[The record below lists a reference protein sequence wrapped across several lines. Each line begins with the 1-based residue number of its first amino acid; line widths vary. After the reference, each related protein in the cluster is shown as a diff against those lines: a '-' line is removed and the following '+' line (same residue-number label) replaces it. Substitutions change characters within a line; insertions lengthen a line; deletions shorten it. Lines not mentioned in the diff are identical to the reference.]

1 MHARARGI
9 RAGEGGEV
17 KTGRGIESIAYESLA
32 LERETAVGVFSE
44 RFATAEDQREK
55 DHGRGEGEGPSGE
68 GGVIDARIRAYRAH
82 QRTFGSE

>member
-1 MHARARGI
+1 
-9 RAGEGGEV
+9 V

-55 DHGRGEGEGPSGE
+55 DHDEGRAKG
-68 GGVIDARIRAYRAH
+68 RAAK
-82 QRTFGSE
+82 GA